1 MTRYPDTLVREVMR
15 ENAPKLLAIV
25 AQIQQATSTIDM
37 TKTVN
42 TEREAAKVSPT
53 LPDRKAA

>member
-15 ENAPKLLAIV
+15 ENAPRLLAIL
-25 AQIQQATSTIDM
+25 AQVQQATSTVDM

-42 TEREAAKVSPT
+42 TERKV
-53 LPDRKAA
+53 A